1 MDPLVITQSVS
12 FFSGLLTGIA
22 FVLAVN
28 TMGGGR

>member
-12 FFSGLLTGIA
+12 FFAGLMTGIS

-28 TMGGGR
+28 TFGGAR